1 MLLFMYNQPSITG
14 SPILEL
20 KILYTEDQNKGLNTV
35 HFVVILQLLE
45 FTRNILTSS
54 KSSLLRD

>member
-1 MLLFMYNQPSITG
+1 MLLYIYNQPSITG

-35 HFVVILQLLE
+35 NFVVILQLLE
-45 FTRNILTSS
+45 STRNILTSS
-54 KSSLLRD
+54 TSFLLRE